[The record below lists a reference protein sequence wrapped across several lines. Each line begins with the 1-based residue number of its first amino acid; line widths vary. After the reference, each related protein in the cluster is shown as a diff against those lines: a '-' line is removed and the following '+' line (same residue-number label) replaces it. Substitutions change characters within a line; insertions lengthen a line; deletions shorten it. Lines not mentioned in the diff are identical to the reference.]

1 MSTKTNA
8 DDNFWKSATEKQLN
22 ERDQQVRESQ
32 APKSPKK
39 SRKLKILGFTAA
51 ALLIVVGG
59 VIALAPAI
67 ASSLAPGIIA
77 GQSGTAINGT
87 ISVTNVS
94 LGWGGPQRIEGLKIV
109 DESKVEVVNV
119 KSMEVSAGLLSLITG
134 NLDLGTVAV
143 NGVKA
148 NVVKRANGK
157 TNLEY
162 IQKAP
167 STPQPA
173 SSSSGL
179 EIPSSLKAKIS
190 LKNISANYTDET
202 ATQADG
208 KPLQVSLNNLDS
220 NINFAAGQPLKID
233 AKGEAQQGEG
243 GGVGG
248 LGGLG
253 KIGSINIV
261 AEIDQWMNANGT
273 LTPDIAKVDATVN
286 VKNLPV
292 ALIDA
297 FAPGIVKGSSLRNV
311 LGDTVDVQAVANGG
325 LTGGDADITAT
336 SPNTSLKAK
345 VVVANSILTNQG
357 PIQVTIS
364 GPGVAALAGPL
375 QKSLEDQNA
384 KIDAYPGAT
393 LSIDGVS
400 FALPIGGKP
409 MTFKGSGATIAAN
422 LTETRGTVVLQ
433 ENATPQPFKIAP
445 VTALIDAKDLGG
457 TVRLSASTSAE
468 LSGQAAG
475 NLSSQFTVAGLLN
488 SKGEFA
494 GGIPSDVKGDITIAG
509 VATAIA
515 QPFVQALKVNLPRD
529 VGPTVD
535 AHFKVATEA
544 LAAGTTSS
552 GNTRPP
558 MNVDVN
564 ITSQHLKVVGG
575 VRYAADSI
583 KLRDGEMRIEAKR
596 AGPIVGGFLDPALG
610 YALSPSR
617 LDATGLTLVIS
628 QLDVPMLAG
637 NKPDVKKMTATAN
650 IGLDG
655 IAVVPV
661 VDGVRKPPVDI
672 QKMNIAAQVLAG
684 GNLKAEMDSTIWHE
698 SKPFSAVGVIEIVG
712 ALASDKDGNPAM
724 ALDTMKPSGKVQ
736 LKDLPMTLARL
747 APSKPGPNGEPP
759 LDLVALLQGVVG
771 PTMTIS
777 LDAKPGDAS
786 SYDVIANVKSQ
797 RVTADVNARGSQ
809 KQIELRSA
817 TASADIAPE
826 TVSGLVQTFAPT
838 LTGVPQLVSASKLQ
852 LSLDPLIVPITST
865 NSLDLA
871 SVGAATAKV
880 TLPGRTLVR
889 GLTAKNEDGTTRD
902 LGQSGVEDFSINASF
917 PVSGLV
923 GPAPA
928 GQRGVKAKL
937 AGAILGGD
945 DARVIALLDGD
956 LSTEMSNK
964 ALAGPLAAK
973 INLTQ
978 IDVTA
983 LERIIGKSGVVS
995 GAIGNKAQLALNA
1008 DIQPPSGTPGGQAY
1022 DLALGTMSVQA
1033 AIDAPKL
1040 KSDGPLKA
1048 TITPDA
1054 VRLSQPSKFTMEA
1067 DPAWINSMIKPA
1079 AQPGVAGR
1087 VQAPKASVTMQE
1099 ISPIQISLDKLNLPR
1114 AVKGRAGTSSN
1125 LEAAMGISV
1134 ARMQMLASDGQ
1145 TLRVGATNLNIK
1157 SDAVGGSSTAVNFK
1171 VNVAEVT
1178 LGERDK
1184 AVGINITGVVNDLV
1198 DASGGINPSNAT
1210 VSVRGDLPQI
1220 PTVLLDALSAN
1231 DGTVVD
1237 ALGPVAKAKFNIERY
1252 PLSGKPREGTTP
1264 PVIDVDAG
1272 SQRANA
1278 KVKGSIRSDGI
1289 FVSQEPFR
1297 ANVLEVTQA
1306 LSSRFIKGLPLMGT
1320 FVKTPQDQPAT
1331 LEITNITA
1339 SLQNDLSKLNADIVF
1354 DPGEARFGT
1363 SSAFGELLKV
1373 VEARTA
1379 GQVGKRLEPV
1389 TMKVRNGV
1397 ATYDRWRVPLG
1408 EFTVET
1414 EGTVN
1419 LVNRTVDVVTYVP
1432 FAAVS
1437 DRAIGALNLGA
1448 GSALNKLIG
1457 GSTVDALTM
1466 VPIRTRGPMDQP
1478 STNIDGE
1485 AFAKNLIKSVNPKDI
1500 IERGLGD
1507 LLKPKAPPTPSPSP
1521 LPAVPK

>member
-1 MSTKTNA
+1 MSTKMNA

-22 ERDQQVRESQ
+22 ERDQMVRESQ
-32 APKSPKK
+32 TPKAPKK

-51 ALLIVVGG
+51 ALVLVVGG
-59 VIALAPAI
+59 VIVLAPTI

-77 GQSGTAINGT
+77 GQSGTTVNGT
-87 ISVTNVS
+87 ISVSNVS
-94 LGWGGPQRIEGLKIV
+94 LGWGGPQRIDGLKIV
-109 DESKVEVVNV
+109 DASKVEVVSV

-143 NGVKA
+143 SGVKA
-148 NVVKRANGK
+148 NVVKRADGK
-157 TNLEY
+157 TNLES

-167 STPQPA
+167 ASPPA
-173 SSSSGL
+173 SPSRGV

-190 LKNISANYTDET
+190 LKDISANYTDET
-202 ATQADG
+202 AIQADG
-208 KPLQVSLNNLDS
+208 KPLQVSLSNLDS
-220 NINFAAGQPLKID
+220 NINIAAGQALKID
-233 AKGEAQQGEG
+233 AKGDAQQGE
-243 GGVGG
+243 VGAAG
-248 LGGLG
+248 AAA
-253 KIGSINIV
+253 KTGSINIV
-261 AEIDQWMNANGT
+261 AVIDQWMNANGT

-286 VKNLPV
+286 VTNLPV

-297 FAPGIVKGSSLRNV
+297 FAPGIIKDSSLRKV

-325 LTGGDADITAT
+325 LTGGNADISAT
-336 SPNTSLKAK
+336 TPNTRLKAK
-345 VVVANSILTNQG
+345 VAVANSILTNQG

-364 GPGVAALAGPL
+364 GPAVAALSGPL
-375 QKSLEDQNA
+375 QKSLEEQKA

-393 LSIDGVS
+393 LSIDGLS
-400 FALPIGGKP
+400 FALPVGGKP
-409 MTFKGSGATIAAN
+409 MTLKGSGATIAAN

-433 ENATPQPFKIAP
+433 ENGAPQPFRIAP

-457 TVRLSASTSAE
+457 TVQMTASTSAE

-475 NLSSQFTVAGLLN
+475 NLSSQFTIAGLLN

-494 GGIPSDVKGDITIAG
+494 GGVPTDVKGDITIAG
-509 VATAIA
+509 FATAIA

-529 VGPTVD
+529 VGPTLD
-535 AHFKVATEA
+535 ANFKVGTEA
-544 LAAGTTSS
+544 LAGGATSS
-552 GNTRPP
+552 GSTRPP

-564 ITSQHLKVVGG
+564 VTSQHLKVVGG

-583 KLRDGEMRIEAKR
+583 KLRNGEMRIEAKR
-596 AGPIVGGFLDPALG
+596 AGPMVGGFLDPALG

-617 LDATGLTLVIS
+617 LDATGLTLVVK

-637 NKPDVKKMTATAN
+637 NKPDVKKMTASADVA
-650 IGLDG
+650 LDG
-655 IAVVPV
+655 VSIVQV
-661 VDGVRKPPVDI
+661 VDGVRTPALDI
-672 QKMNIAAQVLAG
+672 QKMNVTAQVLSG
-684 GNLKAEMDSTIWHE
+684 GNLKAQMDSTIWNE
-698 SKPFSAVGVIEIVG
+698 SKPFTAVGAIEVLG
-712 ALASDKDGNPAM
+712 ALTTDKDGNPAM
-724 ALDTMKPSGKVQ
+724 ALDTMKPSGT
-736 LKDLPMTLARL
+736 LEFKDLPMTLARL

-771 PTMTIS
+771 PTMTVT
-777 LDAKPGDAS
+777 LDAKPGDAA
-786 SYDVIANVKSQ
+786 SYDVMANVKSQ

-817 TASADIAPE
+817 TARATIAPE
-826 TVSGLVQTFAPT
+826 TVTGLVQTFAPT
-838 LTGVPQLVSASKLQ
+838 LTGVPQLVSASTLQ
-852 LSLDPLIVPITST
+852 LSLDPLVVPITST
-865 NSLDLA
+865 NSLDFA

-902 LGQSGVEDFSINASF
+902 LGQFGVEDFSINASF

-945 DARVIALLDGD
+945 DARAIAILDGD

-964 ALAGPLAAK
+964 ALAGPLAAN

-978 IDVTA
+978 IDVVA

-1008 DIQPPSGTPGGQAY
+1008 DIQPPAGTPGGQSY

-1054 VRLSQPSKFTMEA
+1054 LRLSQPSKFTMEA
-1067 DPAWINSMIKPA
+1067 DPAWINTMIKPA
-1079 AQPGVAGR
+1079 AQPGVAGKI
-1087 VQAPKASVTMQE
+1087 QPSKASVTMQE
-1099 ISPIQISLDKLNLPR
+1099 ISPIQISLDTLNLPR
-1114 AVKGRAGTSSN
+1114 SKPGQTGATSN

-1145 TLRVGATNLNIK
+1145 VLRVGSTNLNVN
-1157 SDAVGGSSTAVNFK
+1157 SDAVAGSSTAVNFK
-1171 VNVAEVT
+1171 VNVAEVAMGQ
-1178 LGERDK
+1178 LDK

-1198 DASGGINPSNAT
+1198 DASGGVNPANAT

-1220 PTVLLDALSAN
+1220 PTVILDALSAN

-1252 PLSGKPREGTTP
+1252 PLSGKPREGATP

-1278 KVKGSIRSDGI
+1278 KVKGSIRPDGV

-1306 LSSRFIKGLPLMGT
+1306 LSARFIKGLPLMGT
-1320 FVKTPQDQPAT
+1320 FEKTPQDQPAT

-1339 SLQNDLSKLNADIVF
+1339 SLENDLSKLNADIVF

-1363 SSAFGELLKV
+1363 SSAFSELLKI

-1379 GQVGKRLEPV
+1379 GQVGKKLQPL
-1389 TMKVRNGV
+1389 TMKVRDGV
-1397 ATYDRWRVPLG
+1397 ASYDRWRVPLG

-1414 EGTVN
+1414 EGSVN
-1419 LVNRTVDVVTYVP
+1419 LVARTVDFVTYVP

-1457 GSTVDALTM
+1457 GTTIDALTM

-1485 AFAKNLIKSVNPKDI
+1485 AFAKNLVKSVNPKDI

-1521 LPAVPK
+1521 APAVPK

>member
-1 MSTKTNA
+1 MSNMNT

-22 ERDQQVRESQ
+22 ERDQQIRDSRT
-32 APKSPKK
+32 PKPPKK

-59 VIALAPAI
+59 VIALAPTI

-77 GQSGTAINGT
+77 GQSGTTINGT

-94 LGWGGPQRIEGLKIV
+94 LGWGGPQRIDGLRIV
-109 DESKVEVVNV
+109 DDTKVEVVSV
-119 KSMEVSAGLLSLITG
+119 KSLEVSAGLLSLITG
-134 NLDLGTVAV
+134 NLDLGTIAV
-143 NGVKA
+143 SGVKA
-148 NVVKRANGK
+148 NVVKRADGK
-157 TNLEY
+157 SNLET
-162 IQKAP
+162 IAKAP
-167 STPQPA
+167 ATPPPA
-173 SSSSGL
+173 KSSAGV

-190 LKNISANYTDET
+190 LKNLSANYTDET
-202 ATQADG
+202 AKQADG

-220 NINFAAGQPLKID
+220 NINFAAGEALKID
-233 AKGEAQQGEG
+233 AKGDAQQGEAG
-243 GGVGG
+243 GA
-248 LGGLG
+248 G
-253 KIGSINIV
+253 KTGSINIV
-261 AEIDQWMNANGT
+261 AVIDQWMNSSGT

-292 ALIDA
+292 ALMDA
-297 FAPGIVKGSSLRNV
+297 FAPGVIKDSSLRNV
-311 LGDTVDVQAVANGG
+311 LGDTVDIQAIANGG
-325 LTGGDADITAT
+325 LTGGNADITAT
-336 SPNTSLKAK
+336 TPNTSLKAK
-345 VVVANSILTNQG
+345 VAVANSVLTNQG
-357 PIQVTIS
+357 PIQISVT
-364 GPGVAALAGPL
+364 GPAVAALAGPL
-375 QKSLEDQNA
+375 QKSLEEQKA
-384 KIDAYPGAT
+384 KIEAYPGAT
-393 LSIDGVS
+393 LSIDGLS

-433 ENATPQPFKIAP
+433 ENGTPQPFRIAP

-457 TVRLSASTSAE
+457 TVRLTASTSAE
-468 LSGQAAG
+468 LSSQAAG
-475 NLSSQFTVAGLLN
+475 NLSSEITVAGLLN
-488 SKGEFA
+488 PQGQFA

-529 VGPTVD
+529 VGPTLD
-535 AHFKVATEA
+535 ANFKVATEA
-544 LAAGTTSS
+544 LAAGSAPSS
-552 GNTRPP
+552 GNARPP

-564 ITSQHLKVVGG
+564 ITSQHLTVLGG
-575 VRYAADSI
+575 VRYSADSI
-583 KLRDGEMRIEAKR
+583 KLRNGEMRIQAKR
-596 AGPIVGGFLDPALG
+596 AGPMVGGFLDPALG

-617 LDATGLTLVIS
+617 LDATGLTLVIT

-637 NKPDVKKMTATAN
+637 NKPDVKKMTASAN
-650 IGLDG
+650 VGLDG
-655 IAVVPV
+655 ISIVPV
-661 VDGVRKPPVDI
+661 VDGVRQPAVDV

-684 GNLKAEMDSTIWHE
+684 GNIKAEMDSTIWHE
-698 SKPFSAVGVIEIVG
+698 SKPFSAVGAVDVLG
-712 ALASDKDGNPAM
+712 ALALDKDGNPAM
-724 ALDTMKPSGKVQ
+724 ALDTMKPSGKIEI
-736 LKDLPMTLARL
+736 KDLPMSLARL

-777 LDAKPGDAS
+777 LDAKSGEAS
-786 SYDVIANVKSQ
+786 SYDVIANIKSQ

-809 KQIELRSA
+809 KQIELRTA
-817 TASADIAPE
+817 TAKATIAPE
-826 TVSGLVQTFAPT
+826 TVTGLMQTFAPT
-838 LTGVPQLVSASKLQ
+838 VTGVPQLVSASTLQ
-852 LSLDPLIVPITST
+852 LSLDPLVVPITSA
-865 NSLDLA
+865 NALDFA
-871 SVGAATAKV
+871 SVGAATAKI

-902 LGQSGVEDFSINASF
+902 LGQFGVEDFSVNASF

-923 GPAPA
+923 GPSPA

-945 DARVIALLDGD
+945 DARAIAMLDGD

-978 IDVTA
+978 IDVVA
-983 LERIIGKSGVVS
+983 LERIVGKSGVVS

-1022 DLALGTMSVQA
+1022 DLAQGTMNVQA

-1054 VRLSQPSKFTMEA
+1054 VRLSQPSKFTLEA
-1067 DPAWINSMIKPA
+1067 DPAWINTMIKPA
-1079 AQPGVAGR
+1079 AQPGVAGK

-1099 ISPIQISLDKLNLPR
+1099 ISPIQITLDKLNLPR
-1114 AVKGRAGTSSN
+1114 AKVGQATASSN
-1125 LEAAMGISV
+1125 LEAAMGVSV

-1145 TLRVGATNLNIK
+1145 TLRVGGANFNVN
-1157 SDAVGGSSTAVNFK
+1157 SEAVGGASTAVNFK

-1178 LGERDK
+1178 HGERDK
-1184 AVGINITGVVNDLV
+1184 ATGINVTGVVNDLM
-1198 DASGGINPSNAT
+1198 DASGGVNPANAT
-1210 VSVRGDLPQI
+1210 VSVRGDLPQV
-1220 PTVLLDALSAN
+1220 PTVLIDALSAN

-1237 ALGPVAKAKFNIERY
+1237 ALGPVAKARFNVERY
-1252 PLSGKPREGTTP
+1252 PLSGKPREGSTP
-1264 PVIDVDAG
+1264 PVIELDAS

-1278 KVKGSIRSDGI
+1278 RVKGSIRSDGI
-1289 FVSQEPFR
+1289 FVSQEPFT
-1297 ANVLEVTQA
+1297 ASVLEVTQA

-1320 FVKTPQDQPAT
+1320 FEKTSQDQPAT
-1331 LEITNITA
+1331 LNITNITA
-1339 SLQNDLSKLNADIVF
+1339 SLQNDPSKLNADIVF

-1397 ATYDRWRVPLG
+1397 ATYERWRVPLG

-1414 EGTVN
+1414 EGSVN
-1419 LVNRTVDVVTYVP
+1419 LVTRTVDVITYVP

-1448 GSALNKLIG
+1448 GATLNKLIG
-1457 GSTVDALTM
+1457 GTTVDALTM

-1485 AFAKNLIKSVNPKDI
+1485 AFAKNLVKSVNPKDI
-1500 IERGLGD
+1500 VERGLGD
-1507 LLKPKAPPTPSPSP
+1507 LLKPKAPPTPSPTP
-1521 LPAVPK
+1521 APAVPK